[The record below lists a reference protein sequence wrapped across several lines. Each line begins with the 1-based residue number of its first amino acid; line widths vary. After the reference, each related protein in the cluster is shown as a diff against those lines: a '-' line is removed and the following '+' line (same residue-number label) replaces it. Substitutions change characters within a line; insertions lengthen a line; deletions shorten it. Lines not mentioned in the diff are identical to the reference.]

1 MNDNGVLNSYG
12 YVEYAPRH
20 EAHLTLFNF
29 VNYCKKYGHPRFWDK
44 EQVICDYC
52 QQKRGENESKL
63 YYGLSEVGAM
73 RLL

>member
-44 EQVICDYC
+44 E
-52 QQKRGENESKL
+52 
-63 YYGLSEVGAM
+63 
-73 RLL
+73 